1 VHLRP
6 SAERAAAVEELAAAL
21 SRGGG
26 GRVGLAGVLVDLDR
40 RASAV
45 RVPGRAA
52 RWGFRWDVRDERDR
66 RWWPQGITTSA
77 DHDTSEVFEG
87 RRVLLTSWYAK
98 DSRGVNQ
105 GSRVTV
111 VVPDEEGRLRYRHV
125 LLVDVVRGDNGE
137 VDVQPLRVHAGG
149 LLWHGDHLY
158 VAGTSR
164 GMATC
169 NVGDALRVGEGA
181 GGPAVAAGLGYRYLL
196 PVRFTY
202 DALTD
207 DGHERLRYS
216 FLSLSRRPSGSV
228 LVAGEY
234 GRGAQSTRLVEFA
247 IDPETSLLQVSA
259 DGLASPISG
268 PDQGVHG
275 MQGAAEVDG
284 RWYVTTSAGPYW
296 RGSLYV
302 GEPGSL
308 RRRRWVLP
316 VGVEDVTYW
325 PSRDELW
332 SQTEHPGRRFVFTMD
347 RSRLG

>member
-1 VHLRP
+1 MHLRR
-6 SAERAAAVEELAAAL
+6 SAERAAEVEELAAAL

-26 GRVGLAGVLVDLDR
+26 GRVGLAGVLDDLDR

-52 RWGFRWDVRDERDR
+52 RWGFRWDEQDERDR

-87 RRVLLTSWYAK
+87 RRVLMTSWYAK
-98 DSRGVNQ
+98 DGHGANQ

-125 LLVDVVRGDNGE
+125 LLVDVVRGEDGA

-149 LLWHGDHLY
+149 LVWHGDHLY
-158 VAGTSR
+158 VAGTAR
-164 GMATC
+164 GIATC
-169 NVGDALRVGEGA
+169 HVGDVLRVGAGA
-181 GGPAVAAGLGYRYLL
+181 GLPARAGALGYRYLL

-207 DGHERLRYS
+207 EGHERLRYS
-216 FLSLSRRPSGSV
+216 FLSLARRPSGASV
-228 LVAGEY
+228 VAGEY
-234 GRGAQSTRLVEFA
+234 GRAGRTTRLVDFA
-247 IDPETSLLQVSA
+247 IDPATSLLQVSA
-259 DGLASPISG
+259 DGLASPVSAPG
-268 PDQGVHG
+268 DGVDG
-275 MQGAAEVDG
+275 MQGATVVDG

-302 GEPGSL
+302 GEPGAL

-332 SQTEHPGRRFVFTMD
+332 SQTEHPGRRYVFAMD